1 MHNHFSYF
9 CVQFFIRMKRQKNN
23 YSNIF
28 CAIRPVMV
36 VLLLCV
42 GSIFPSSA
50 QNPNGQ
56 KTTQSHAKPL
66 GYQATVS
73 LLTVSPGK
81 ETYAQYGHT
90 AIRVNDSE
98 NGFDL
103 VFNYG
108 LFDFNSPNFTWR
120 FVRGETDYMVGAY
133 SYQDFLIEYQISNRA
148 VYEQIINLNSDE
160 REAVWQAL
168 TENTQPQNRIYR
180 YNFFFNNCSTKPR
193 DILVDHINGKVDY
206 KWKGTFK
213 SLRDEIH
220 YFTNKY
226 PWTTFGIDLVIGAKA
241 DDSASL
247 KSQQFAPELLME
259 SFDKAVIKR
268 DSSKSVPLVLKTL
281 APVSIDTSLN
291 DKSSWTPGPILV
303 LWILFLL
310 VAGIS
315 LREYRKG
322 KSYQVLNAV
331 LFTVT
336 GLVGTIIA
344 FMVLFSEHPT
354 TDVNYLLLWMQP
366 LHLIYAVCLIVP
378 AFRKNISDIYLS
390 INLPFQLFALAGTL
404 FLPQYFHPALYPVLL
419 CLILRSGLALLSFQK
434 KRKHA

>member
-1 MHNHFSYF
+1 M
-9 CVQFFIRMKRQKNN
+9 
-23 YSNIF
+23 
-28 CAIRPVMV
+28 RPILVVM
-36 VLLLCV
+36 LLCF
-42 GSIFPSSA
+42 GIIFPASA
-50 QNPNGQ
+50 QNPNGNAN
-56 KTTQSHAKPL
+56 TPPYAKPL
-66 GYQATVS
+66 GNKAIVS
-73 LLTVSPGK
+73 LLTVSPGI

-90 AIRVNDSE
+90 AIRVNDPE

-133 SYQDFLIEYQISNRA
+133 SYQEFLKEYQKSNRA
-148 VYEQIINLNSDE
+148 VYEQVINLKPEE

-168 TENTQPQNRIYR
+168 TENIQPENRIYR

-193 DILVDHINGKVDY
+193 DILADHINGKVDY
-206 KWKGTFK
+206 KWNGKFK

-220 YFTNKY
+220 FFTNQY

-247 KSQQFAPELLME
+247 KSQQFAPDLLME
-259 SFDKAVIKR
+259 SFDKAIIGR
-268 DSSKSVPLVLKTL
+268 DSSKTEPLVLKKQI
-281 APVSIDTSLN
+281 AVSIDESLIE
-291 DKSSWTPGPILV
+291 KPTWTPGPKLV
-303 LWILFLL
+303 LWMVFFL
-310 VAGIS
+310 VAAIS
-315 LREYRKG
+315 LLEYRKG
-322 KSYQVLNAV
+322 KSYQVLNAF

-336 GLVGTIIA
+336 GLVGSIIA
-344 FMVLFSEHPT
+344 FMVIFSEHPT
-354 TDVNYLLLWMQP
+354 TDVNYLLFWMHP

-378 AFRKNISDIYLS
+378 AFRKNMSDIYLS

-419 CLILRSGLALLSFQK
+419 SLILRSGLALLSLQK

>member
-9 CVQFFIRMKRQKNN
+9 CVQFFIRMNRPENN
-23 YSNIF
+23 YPNILN
-28 CAIRPVMV
+28 AMRPILVVM
-36 VLLLCV
+36 LLCF
-42 GSIFPSSA
+42 GFIFPSPA
-50 QNPNGQ
+50 QNQNGKIQ
-56 KTTQSHAKPL
+56 TQSFAKPL
-66 GYQATVS
+66 GNKATVS
-73 LLTVSPGK
+73 LLTVSPGE

-90 AIRVNDSE
+90 ALRVNDPE

-120 FVRGETDYMVGAY
+120 FVRGKTDYMVGAY

-148 VYEQIINLNSDE
+148 VYEQIINLNPDE

-168 TENTQPQNRIYR
+168 AKNIQPENRIYR

-193 DILVDHINGKVDY
+193 DILVDHIKGKVDY
-206 KWKGTFK
+206 KWNGKFK
-213 SLRDEIH
+213 NLRDEIH
-220 YFTNKY
+220 FSTNKY

-259 SFDKAVIKR
+259 SFDKAIILR
-268 DSSKSVPLVLKTL
+268 DSAKSVPLVLKTL
-281 APVSIDTSLN
+281 TPVAIDESLIE
-291 DKSSWTPGPILV
+291 KPTWTPGPKLV
-303 LWILFLL
+303 LWIVFIL
-310 VAGIS
+310 VAGLS
-315 LREYRKG
+315 LMEFRKG
-322 KSYQVLNAV
+322 KNYQALNAV
-331 LFTVT
+331 LYTVT

-354 TDVNYLLLWMQP
+354 TDVNYLLLWLHP
-366 LHLIYAVCLIVP
+366 LNLIYAVCLLIP
-378 AFRKNISDIYLS
+378 AFRKNLADIYLS

-404 FLPQYFHPALYPVLL
+404 FLPQYFHPALYPILL
-419 CLILRSGLALLSFQK
+419 CLIMRSGLALVSLQK